1 MTIKEYER
9 FELSEI
15 MELYSAAGWINYT
28 RNPQVMISAYKNSLM
43 TVGAYDDDDR
53 LVGIIRVVGDG
64 ASVVFVQDILVMP
77 EYRRRGIG
85 SRLLEYVIAKYN
97 DVYQMELLTDSTP
110 ESEAFYRSNGF
121 VNVDHLGMS
130 AFLKK

>member
-28 RNPQVMISAYKNSLM
+28 RNPQVLISAYKNSLM

-64 ASVVFVQDILVMP
+64 ASVVFVQDLLVMP

-97 DVYQMELLTDSTP
+97 DVYQMELLTDGTP

-121 VNVDHLGMS
+121 VNADHLGMS